1 MDDSKR
7 PEQPLRVFN
16 IANAA
21 DPEQLKRT
29 FEEFMSAA
37 EMWPEAHNIEGSWK
51 LRNELFRQ
59 AAPMLATAANTDPI
73 TSRCFLCGGSGGITH
88 QNG

>member
-1 MDDSKR
+1 VDDSKR